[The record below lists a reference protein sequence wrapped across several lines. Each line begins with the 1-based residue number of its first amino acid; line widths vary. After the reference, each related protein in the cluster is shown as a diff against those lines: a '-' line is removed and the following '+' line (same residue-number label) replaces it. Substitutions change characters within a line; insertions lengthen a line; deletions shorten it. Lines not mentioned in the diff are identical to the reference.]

1 MLNTSTPKV
10 FISYS
15 WDSRKHKDWVRIL
28 SERLVLGGLD
38 VLLDQWHVK
47 GGDSFTQFM
56 EKSVAN
62 SDFVVVVLTPSYA
75 RKSNERKGGVGYEQ
89 QIVSGQIMAGIPRS
103 KFIPIVRSGRYEDGP
118 KCAIPTHFAGI
129 AAIDFRRDKEFDEK
143 LEELLRTI
151 HSKPQFA
158 PPAIGTPPDF
168 VTIRDTLAVLSNDRA
183 EGARQTEAHNL
194 RREVRGSISWGELQP
209 LYFESF
215 DAADANIDDPA
226 VLRQKFPPL
235 WLPYREDIW
244 LSTITG
250 GAYMLINSVDPK
262 AVRYKYLR
270 INDEDMSEAPVS
282 VEVKVKLSKKDFLS
296 GAGLIYRFD
305 RESKN
310 YYVFMLSGENKFAFY
325 LRSNG
330 VYTPLYS
337 GRSNVIQPDQ
347 FNKIAINSSG
357 TSFDLYIND
366 SFIKAI
372 KDSGLMKGD
381 VGIIAMGK
389 GEFSFDN
396 LAIYELT

>member
-1 MLNTSTPKV
+1 
-10 FISYS
+10 
-15 WDSRKHKDWVRIL
+15 
-28 SERLVLGGLD
+28 
-38 VLLDQWHVK
+38 
-47 GGDSFTQFM
+47 
-56 EKSVAN
+56 
-62 SDFVVVVLTPSYA
+62 
-75 RKSNERKGGVGYEQ
+75 
-89 QIVSGQIMAGIPRS
+89 
-103 KFIPIVRSGRYEDGP
+103 
-118 KCAIPTHFAGI
+118 
-129 AAIDFRRDKEFDEK
+129 
-143 LEELLRTI
+143 
-151 HSKPQFA
+151 
-158 PPAIGTPPDF
+158 
-168 VTIRDTLAVLSNDRA
+168 
-183 EGARQTEAHNL
+183 
-194 RREVRGSISWGELQP
+194 
-209 LYFESF
+209 
-215 DAADANIDDPA
+215 
-226 VLRQKFPPL
+226 
-235 WLPYREDIW
+235 
-244 LSTITG
+244 
-250 GAYMLINSVDPK
+250 
-262 AVRYKYLR
+262 
-270 INDEDMSEAPVS
+270 MSEAPVS